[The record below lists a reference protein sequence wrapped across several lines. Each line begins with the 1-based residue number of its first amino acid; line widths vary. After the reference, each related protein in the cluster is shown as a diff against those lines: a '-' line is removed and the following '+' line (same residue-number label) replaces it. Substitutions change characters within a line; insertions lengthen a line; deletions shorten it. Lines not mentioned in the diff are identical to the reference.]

1 MDRDTEGVSGQGD
14 EYSTEKPDV
23 EAECSASEQERKEV
37 DIECEFEVKNG
48 SWWCNTH
55 NCWA

>member
-1 MDRDTEGVSGQGD
+1 MEDEIEESGCEPQCSDATEED
-14 EYSTEKPDV
+14 EV
-23 EAECSASEQERKEV
+23 
-37 DIECEFEVKNG
+37 ECEFVNKNG